1 MAGFTTL
8 RVPAGLATV
17 AGSWISQQHAEAV
30 HGPKPAPIH
39 NHYGNAPE
47 INNYTT
53 RGDGNAIEYTAQFTY
68 AGFR

>member
-8 RVPAGLATV
+8 RVPEGIATV
-17 AGSWISQQHAEAV
+17 EGAVISQQHAEAV

-39 NHYGNAPE
+39 NHDGTAPE
-47 INNYTT
+47 IYTYTT
-53 RGDGNAIEYTAQFTY
+53 RGDGQAIEYTAQFTY